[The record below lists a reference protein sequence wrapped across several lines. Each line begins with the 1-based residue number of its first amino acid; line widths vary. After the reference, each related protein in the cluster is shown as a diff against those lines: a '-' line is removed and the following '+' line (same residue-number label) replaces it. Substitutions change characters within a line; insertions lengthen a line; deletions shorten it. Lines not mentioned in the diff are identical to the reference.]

1 MCVGGAHTESP
12 HAAATPMMV
21 SARKWTARCPAVC
34 ILSATVIFS
43 SVLASF
49 FGLLLAV
56 LVFWVMV
63 QVSLFCS
70 LLTWSLP
77 GWLCRAE
84 TP

>member
-1 MCVGGAHTESP
+1 
-12 HAAATPMMV
+12 
-21 SARKWTARCPAVC
+21 
-34 ILSATVIFS
+34 LSATVIFS

-84 TP
+84 TPWSCRRGGGEGGAS